1 MWKLIFSK
9 EEMLNLNQRGLVAHR
24 RENPDLLRNTQ
35 NAIFNALINGEH
47 EKATLIITEAKT
59 DEATNSN

>member
-1 MWKLIFSK
+1 
-9 EEMLNLNQRGLVAHR
+9 MLNLNQRGLVAHR
-24 RENPDLLRNTQ
+24 RENPDLLRKTQ